1 MEIRAVPS
9 QEMYVVL
16 FSDATPAEMDRARRI
31 LDAAVLAIQDRA
43 PQLFTGVSAPKN
55 TNPSDINNYRSE
67 SE

>member
-1 MEIRAVPS
+1 VEIRAVPS

-43 PQLFTGVSAPKN
+43 PQLFTGPPPAN
-55 TNPSDINNYRSE
+55 TNQTDLDNYQH
-67 SE
+67 